1 MTRSNRNKTLAAAI
15 ATLGGFLGLHRF
27 YLHGIKDWV
36 GWLYPLPALLGIQG
50 VLRARNLGLDDQLA
64 WLLIPLLGFTL
75 AAAGLTAVVYALT
88 PKEKWNAR
96 HNPAVAPDH
105 RSGWTTPLTIAILVA
120 ALMGGS
126 VAFMGSLAF
135 SFQHYFKYQVEA
147 AKALSQVPATAQPS
161 QVK

>member
-1 MTRSNRNKTLAAAI
+1 MNRSPRNKTLAAAL
-15 ATLGGFLGLHRF
+15 ATFFGFLGLHRF
-27 YLHGIKDWV
+27 YLHGAKDWV
-36 GWLYPLPALLGIQG
+36 GWLFPLPSVLGVIG
-50 VLRARNLGLDDQLA
+50 VMRARNLGLDDQVA

-96 HNPAVAPDH
+96 HNPDLSNDH
-105 RSGWTTPLTIAILVA
+105 RSGWTTPFTIGFLIA
-120 ALMGGS
+120 ALMGSS

-147 AKALSQVPATAQPS
+147 AKALSQAPPAPTPNGQ
-161 QVK
+161 